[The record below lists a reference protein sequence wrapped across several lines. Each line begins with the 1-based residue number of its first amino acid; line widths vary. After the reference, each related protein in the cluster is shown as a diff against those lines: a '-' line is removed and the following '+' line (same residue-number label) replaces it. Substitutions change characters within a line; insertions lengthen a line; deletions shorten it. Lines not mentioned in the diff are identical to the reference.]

1 MNYKIVFSDI
11 DGTLL
16 NSKHRMSENTEN
28 AIKNL
33 KQQGIPFVIVTAR
46 GPSGVYPIFRRYNFW
61 APIICYSGALILGE
75 DGEIIF
81 SKGISKPTV
90 SSLIET
96 ITEEGWDCTWN
107 VYTMDDWIV
116 NDKSD
121 ERVINEENIVEV
133 QATKGT
139 VEDIPNG
146 MEIGKFLCM
155 CNPSETDEIEARL
168 RKKFPSLSI
177 VKSSDILLEVM
188 EKGVNKGMAVELFCK
203 KLNINK
209 IDAVAFGDHYNDIEM
224 LKAVGTPFLMAN
236 APEDMKAEFNITSSN
251 DEEGVFK
258 ALKKIGLTES

>member
-16 NSKHRMSENTEN
+16 NSNHRMSENTEN

-33 KQQGIPFVIVTAR
+33 KRQGIPFVIVTAR
-46 GPSGVYPIFRRYNFW
+46 GPSGVYPIFRRYNFV

-81 SKGISKPTV
+81 SKGISKSTV
-90 SSLIET
+90 SSLIRV

-121 ERVINEENIVEV
+121 ERVIKEENIVEV
-133 QATKGT
+133 QSTKGS
-139 VEDIPNG
+139 VDDIPNG

-155 CNPSETDEIEARL
+155 CNPDEIDEIEAVL
-168 RKKFPSLSI
+168 KKKYPSLSI

-188 EKGVNKGMAVELFCK
+188 EKGVNKGIAVEMFCE

-224 LKAVGTPFLMAN
+224 LKTVGAPFLMEN
-236 APEDMKAEFNITSSN
+236 APEDMKADFNITSSN
-251 DEEGVFK
+251 DEEGVFQ
-258 ALKKIGLTES
+258 ALKKIGLLD